1 MTVLITLF
9 AFFLF
14 VGIFSQTKPGIKSH
28 IIVLICAVLL
38 RLLGLLE
45 GLLANGGLL

>member
-1 MTVLITLF
+1 MIALITLF
-9 AFFLF
+9 AYLLF
-14 VGIFSQTKPGIKSH
+14 VGIFSQTKPGLKSH

-38 RLLGLLE
+38 RLLGFLE